1 MYNRIDEKFKVLRSE
16 KKKAMTCFVTSGDP
30 NFSTSKKIINSLP
43 DFGADIIEIGLPFSD
58 PMADGP
64 TIQKSSQ
71 RAIKSGINIEKT
83 LEIVDSFR
91 NKNDHTPIIL
101 MGYFNPI
108 FQFGLDSF
116 FKRCKKV
123 GVDGLII
130 VDLPPEED
138 DLIIKYTSKYNV
150 FNIRLITPTT
160 DTKRLK
166 KISRLSKGFLYYVS
180 VMGITGT
187 KKPSISKVKKSV
199 LAIKKVTNLPILIGF
214 GINSSKQTREI
225 NKFADGYVIGS
236 AIINLIEDTKFKK
249 YSSKVILSKIKLF
262 LSNLK

>member
-1 MYNRIDEKFKVLRSE
+1 MYNRIEEKFRVLRSE

-116 FKRCKKV
+116 FKRCKQV

-138 DLIIKYTSKYNV
+138 NLIIKYTSKYNV

-160 DTKRLK
+160 DTKDSK
-166 KISRLSKGFLYYVS
+166 KYLDRPKVFYYVS

-249 YSSKVILSKIKLF
+249 YSSNVILSKIKLF